1 MINIAVLLRIGECEN
16 YSYLG
21 YRHILTGNIL
31 TGNILKDMSLQFKTK
46 ADAKF
51 ALRGQTM
58 KSPYPMSKFYFED
71 SETGEREFWKDYIR
85 GSLI

>member
-1 MINIAVLLRIGECEN
+1 MIHIVVLFMIGEYEN
-16 YSYLG
+16 FSYLG
-21 YRHILTGNIL
+21 YRKSLAGDFLT
-31 TGNILKDMSLQFKTK
+31 TNILKDMSLQFKTK

-51 ALRGQTM
+51 ALRGQSM
-58 KSPYPMSKFYFED
+58 ESPYPLSKFYFED

>member
-21 YRHILTGNIL
+21 YRHSLAGDFLTGNL
-31 TGNILKDMSLQFKTK
+31 LKDMSLQFKTK
-46 ADAKF
+46 ADTKF
-51 ALRGQTM
+51 VLRGQSM
-58 KSPYPMSKFYFED
+58 KSPYPLSKFYFED